1 MALIAYVLA
10 NIAAVAAIGFSGVN
24 VFELAGVGPRQLFV
38 LTVAQDVTLGGALL
52 LLLRLWPRLRFADLG
67 LRVPPAPRLGLLVG
81 VVLWGL
87 SIVIANAQAFVLGAH
102 PQTLVVAVAAHRGLE
117 AFVLDMVS
125 GAIVVPFV
133 EELFFRAVIFALLRQ
148 RLRFSYAAVISSAIF
163 AVGHDIGSW
172 IPVFILGMG
181 LAILY
186 DRRHSLWTNAIAH
199 GAVNAI
205 SFALLFIIPES
216 AF

>member
-148 RLRFSYAAVISSAIF
+148 RLRFAYAAVISSAIF